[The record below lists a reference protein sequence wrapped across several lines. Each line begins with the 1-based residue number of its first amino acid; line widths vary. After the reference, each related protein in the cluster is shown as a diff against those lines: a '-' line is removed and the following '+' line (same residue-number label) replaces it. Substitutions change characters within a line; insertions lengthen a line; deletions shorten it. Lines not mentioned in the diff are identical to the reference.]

1 MSEDNNIREKID
13 LSVLIPLFNERDNLR
28 PLFQKITEVLD
39 GNGLEWEV
47 IFVDDGSDDG
57 SAEIISDLEASF
69 SRVKVVSLRRN
80 FGKSAALDTGF
91 QEAKGKWVVIMDA
104 DLQDDPEE
112 IPGLIEMLSDGY
124 DLVSGWRFERQ
135 DRFIKKYTSRIYN
148 WVTSGM
154 SGIKLH
160 DFNCG
165 LKAMVKEVPVSISLY
180 GELHRY
186 IPVLAYWKGF
196 RITEKKVKHHPRA
209 FGVSKFGVYRFFAG
223 FMDMLT
229 VMFLTRYAKK
239 PLHLFG
245 GAGLILFIVGVL
257 INGYLVML
265 SLLGVDFI
273 RVRPLL
279 FLGILLM
286 LIGFQ
291 LISTGLLGEMMAMS
305 LNRKKGQDVI
315 RKAKR

>member
-1 MSEDNNIREKID
+1 MSEDMNIKEKID
-13 LSVLIPLFNERDNLR
+13 LSVLIPLYNERDNLH

-57 SAEIISDLEASF
+57 SAEIISDLEASS

-124 DLVSGWRFERQ
+124 DLVSGWRFDRQ

-148 WVTSGM
+148 WVTSSM

-196 RITEKKVKHHPRA
+196 RVTEKKVKHHPRA

-245 GAGLILFIVGVL
+245 GAGLLLFIVGVL

-315 RKAKR
+315 RKSS

>member
-1 MSEDNNIREKID
+1 MSEESNITPEVD
-13 LSVLIPLFNERDNLR
+13 LSVLIPLYNERDNLR

-57 SAEIISDLEASF
+57 SAEIISDLEASS

-148 WVTSGM
+148 WVTSSM

-196 RITEKKVKHHPRA
+196 RVTEKKVKHHPRA
-209 FGVSKFGVYRFFAG
+209 FGESKFGVYRFFAG

-315 RKAKR
+315 RKSR

>member
-1 MSEDNNIREKID
+1 MSEDMNIKKKID
-13 LSVLIPLFNERDNLR
+13 LSVLIPLYNERDNLR

-39 GNGLEWEV
+39 GQGLEWEV

-57 SAEIISDLEASF
+57 SADIISDLEVSS

-91 QEAKGKWVVIMDA
+91 QETEGKWVVIMDA

-112 IPGLIEMLSDGY
+112 IPGLIEILSDGY
-124 DLVSGWRFERQ
+124 DLVSGWRFDRQ

-148 WVTSGM
+148 WVTSSM

-196 RITEKKVKHHPRA
+196 RVTEKKVRHHPRA
-209 FGVSKFGVYRFFAG
+209 FGESKFGMYRFFAG

-245 GAGLILFIVGVL
+245 GVGLILFVVGVL

>member
-1 MSEDNNIREKID
+1 M
-13 LSVLIPLFNERDNLR
+13 IPLYNERDNLR

-57 SAEIISDLEASF
+57 SAEIISDLEASS

-124 DLVSGWRFERQ
+124 DLVSGWRFDRQ

-148 WVTSGM
+148 WVTSSM

-196 RITEKKVKHHPRA
+196 RVTEKKVKHHPRA
-209 FGVSKFGVYRFFAG
+209 FGESKFGVYRFFAG

-315 RKAKR
+315 RKSS

>member
-1 MSEDNNIREKID
+1 MSEESNITPEVD
-13 LSVLIPLFNERDNLR
+13 LSVLIPLYNERDNLR

-196 RITEKKVKHHPRA
+196 RVTEKKVKHHRRA
-209 FGVSKFGVYRFFAG
+209 FGESKFGVYRFFAG

-315 RKAKR
+315 RKSS

>member
-13 LSVLIPLFNERDNLR
+13 LSVLIPLFNERDNLH

-39 GNGLEWEV
+39 GAGFEWEV

-57 SAEIISDLEASF
+57 SAKILSDIKESS
-69 SRVKVVSLRRN
+69 SRVKVISLRRN

-91 QEAKGKWVVIMDA
+91 QDTIGKWVVIMDA

-112 IPGLIEMLSDGY
+112 IPGLIEKLDEGY
-124 DLVSGWRFERQ
+124 DLVSGWRVNRQ

-148 WVTSGM
+148 WVTSSM

-165 LKAMVKEVPVSISLY
+165 LKGMVKEVPLSISLY

-196 RITEKKVKHHPRA
+196 RVTEKKVKHHPRA
-209 FGVSKFGVYRFFAG
+209 FGESKFGVYRFFAG

-229 VMFLTRYAKK
+229 VMFLTRYSKK

-245 GAGLILFIVGVL
+245 GAGLILFIVGLL
-257 INGYLVML
+257 INGYLVLL
-265 SLLGVDFI
+265 SLLDVDFI

-305 LNRKKGQDVI
+305 AHRKKGQEVI
-315 RKAKR
+315 RKTGR

>member
-1 MSEDNNIREKID
+1 MSEDMNIKEKID
-13 LSVLIPLFNERDNLR
+13 LSVLIPLYNERDNLH

-57 SAEIISDLEASF
+57 SAEIISDLEASS

-124 DLVSGWRFERQ
+124 DLVSGWRFDRQ

-148 WVTSGM
+148 WVTSSM

-196 RITEKKVKHHPRA
+196 RVTEKKVKHHPRA

-245 GAGLILFIVGVL
+245 GAGLLLFIVGVL

>member
-1 MSEDNNIREKID
+1 
-13 LSVLIPLFNERDNLR
+13 
-28 PLFQKITEVLD
+28 
-39 GNGLEWEV
+39 
-47 IFVDDGSDDG
+47 
-57 SAEIISDLEASF
+57 
-69 SRVKVVSLRRN
+69 VVALRRN

-91 QEAKGKWVVIMDA
+91 QETGGKWVVIMDA

-112 IPGLIEMLSDGY
+112 IPGLLDMLSDGY
-124 DLVSGWRFERQ
+124 DLVSGWRFDRQ

-148 WVTSGM
+148 RVTSSM

-165 LKAMVKEVPVSISLY
+165 LKAMVKEVPISISLY

-186 IPVLAYWKGF
+186 IPVLAFWKGF
-196 RITEKKVKHHPRA
+196 RVTEKKVKHHPRA
-209 FGVSKFGVYRFFAG
+209 FGESKFGVYRFFAG

-229 VMFLTRYAKK
+229 VMFLTRYSKK

-245 GAGLILFIVGVL
+245 GAGLILFVVGLL

-265 SLLGVDFI
+265 SLLDVDFI

-286 LIGFQ
+286 LNWYQ
-291 LISTGLLGEMMAMS
+291 LIFTGLLGEMMAMS

-315 RKAKR
+315 RKSR

>member
-1 MSEDNNIREKID
+1 MNEESNIKQKID
-13 LSVLIPLFNERDNLR
+13 LSVLIPLYNERDNLR

-39 GNGLEWEV
+39 GQELEWEV

-57 SAEIISDLEASF
+57 SADIIRDIEESS

-91 QEAKGKWVVIMDA
+91 QETAGKWVVIMDA

-124 DLVSGWRFERQ
+124 DLVSGWRFHRQ

-148 WVTSGM
+148 WVTSSM

-165 LKAMVKEVPVSISLY
+165 LKAMVKEVPGSISLY

-196 RITEKKVKHHPRA
+196 RVTEKKVTHHPRA
-209 FGVSKFGVYRFFAG
+209 FGESKFGMYRFFAG

-239 PLHLFG
+239 PLHLF
-245 GAGLILFIVGVL
+245 
-257 INGYLVML
+257 
-265 SLLGVDFI
+265 
-273 RVRPLL
+273 
-279 FLGILLM
+279 
-286 LIGFQ
+286 
-291 LISTGLLGEMMAMS
+291 
-305 LNRKKGQDVI
+305 
-315 RKAKR
+315 

>member
-1 MSEDNNIREKID
+1 MSEESNITPEVD
-13 LSVLIPLFNERDNLR
+13 LSVLIPLYNERDNLR

-196 RITEKKVKHHPRA
+196 RVTEKKVKHHRRA
-209 FGVSKFGVYRFFAG
+209 FGESKFGVYRFFAG

>member
-1 MSEDNNIREKID
+1 MSEDMNIKEKID
-13 LSVLIPLFNERDNLR
+13 LSVLIPLYNERDNLH

-57 SAEIISDLEASF
+57 SAEIISDLEASS

-112 IPGLIEMLSDGY
+112 IPGLIDKLAEGY
-124 DLVSGWRFERQ
+124 DLVSGWRFDRQ

-148 WVTSGM
+148 WVTSSM

-196 RITEKKVKHHPRA
+196 RVTEKKVKHHPRA

-245 GAGLILFIVGVL
+245 GAGLLLFIVGVL

>member
-1 MSEDNNIREKID
+1 MNIKEKID
-13 LSVLIPLFNERDNLR
+13 LSVLIPLYNERDNLH

-57 SAEIISDLEASF
+57 SAEIISDLEASS

-124 DLVSGWRFERQ
+124 DLVSGWRFDRQ

-148 WVTSGM
+148 WVTSSM

-196 RITEKKVKHHPRA
+196 RVTEKKVKHHPRA

-245 GAGLILFIVGVL
+245 GAGLLLFIVGVL

>member
-1 MSEDNNIREKID
+1 MNIKEKID
-13 LSVLIPLFNERDNLR
+13 LSVLIPLYNERDNLH

-57 SAEIISDLEASF
+57 SAEIISDLEASS

-124 DLVSGWRFERQ
+124 DLVSGWRFDRQ

-148 WVTSGM
+148 WVTSSM

-196 RITEKKVKHHPRA
+196 RVTEKKVKHHPRA

-245 GAGLILFIVGVL
+245 GAGLLLFIVGVL

-315 RKAKR
+315 RKSS

>member
-1 MSEDNNIREKID
+1 MNIKEKID
-13 LSVLIPLFNERDNLR
+13 LSVLIPLYNERDNLH

-57 SAEIISDLEASF
+57 SAEIISDLEASS

-124 DLVSGWRFERQ
+124 DLVSGWRFDRQ

-148 WVTSGM
+148 WVTSSM

-165 LKAMVKEVPVSISLY
+165 LKAMIKEVPVSISLY

-196 RITEKKVKHHPRA
+196 RVTEKKVKHHPRA
-209 FGVSKFGVYRFFAG
+209 FGESKFGVYRFFAG

-229 VMFLTRYAKK
+229 VMFLTRYSKK

-245 GAGLILFIVGVL
+245 GAGLILFVVGLL

-315 RKAKR
+315 RKSS

>member
-1 MSEDNNIREKID
+1 MNIKEKID
-13 LSVLIPLFNERDNLR
+13 LSVLIPLYNERDNLH

-57 SAEIISDLEASF
+57 SAEIISDLEASS

-124 DLVSGWRFERQ
+124 DLVSGWRFDRQ

-148 WVTSGM
+148 WVTSSM

-165 LKAMVKEVPVSISLY
+165 LKAMIKEVPVSISLY

-196 RITEKKVKHHPRA
+196 RVTEKKVKHHPRA

-245 GAGLILFIVGVL
+245 GAGLLLFIVGVL

-315 RKAKR
+315 RKSS

>member
-1 MSEDNNIREKID
+1 MSEESNITPEVD
-13 LSVLIPLFNERDNLR
+13 LSVLIPLYNERDNLR

-57 SAEIISDLEASF
+57 SAEIISDLEASS

-148 WVTSGM
+148 WVTSSM

-196 RITEKKVKHHPRA
+196 RVTEKKVKHHPRA
-209 FGVSKFGVYRFFAG
+209 FGESKFGVYRFFAG

>member
-1 MSEDNNIREKID
+1 MNIKEKID
-13 LSVLIPLFNERDNLR
+13 LSVLIPLYNERDNLH

-57 SAEIISDLEASF
+57 SAEIISDLEASS

-112 IPGLIEMLSDGY
+112 IPGLIDKLAEGY
-124 DLVSGWRFERQ
+124 DLVSGWRFDRQ

-148 WVTSGM
+148 WVTSSM

-165 LKAMVKEVPVSISLY
+165 LKAMIKEVPVSISLY

-196 RITEKKVKHHPRA
+196 RVTEKKVKHHPRA

-245 GAGLILFIVGVL
+245 GAGLLLFIVGVL

>member
-1 MSEDNNIREKID
+1 MSEDMNIKEKID
-13 LSVLIPLFNERDNLR
+13 LSVLIPLYNERDNLH

-57 SAEIISDLEASF
+57 SAEIISDLEASS

-124 DLVSGWRFERQ
+124 DLVSGWRFDRQ

-148 WVTSGM
+148 WVTSSM

-165 LKAMVKEVPVSISLY
+165 LKAMIKEVPVSISLY

-196 RITEKKVKHHPRA
+196 RVTEKKVKHHPRA

-245 GAGLILFIVGVL
+245 GAGLLLFIVGVL

>member
-1 MSEDNNIREKID
+1 MSEESKIKQMID
-13 LSVLIPLFNERDNLR
+13 LSVLIPLYNERDNLR
-28 PLFQKITEVLD
+28 PLFQKLTEVLD
-39 GNGLEWEV
+39 GRGLEWEV

-57 SAEIISDLEASF
+57 SLEIIRDIEDSSPRA
-69 SRVKVVSLRRN
+69 KVVALRRN

-91 QEAKGKWVVIMDA
+91 QETGGKWVVIMDA

-112 IPGLIEMLSDGY
+112 IPGLLDMLSDGY
-124 DLVSGWRFERQ
+124 DLVSGWRFDRQ

-148 WVTSGM
+148 RVTSSM

-165 LKAMVKEVPVSISLY
+165 LKAMVKEVPISISLY

-186 IPVLAYWKGF
+186 IPVLAFWKGF
-196 RITEKKVKHHPRA
+196 RVTEKKVKHHPRA
-209 FGVSKFGVYRFFAG
+209 FGESKFGVYRFFAG

-229 VMFLTRYAKK
+229 VMFLTRYSKK

-245 GAGLILFIVGVL
+245 GAGLILFVVGLL

-265 SLLGVDFI
+265 SLLDVDFI

-315 RKAKR
+315 RKSR

>member
-1 MSEDNNIREKID
+1 MSEESNITPEVD
-13 LSVLIPLFNERDNLR
+13 LSVLIPLYNERDNLR

-165 LKAMVKEVPVSISLY
+165 L
-180 GELHRY
+180 
-186 IPVLAYWKGF
+186 
-196 RITEKKVKHHPRA
+196 
-209 FGVSKFGVYRFFAG
+209 
-223 FMDMLT
+223 
-229 VMFLTRYAKK
+229 
-239 PLHLFG
+239 
-245 GAGLILFIVGVL
+245 
-257 INGYLVML
+257 
-265 SLLGVDFI
+265 
-273 RVRPLL
+273 
-279 FLGILLM
+279 
-286 LIGFQ
+286 
-291 LISTGLLGEMMAMS
+291 
-305 LNRKKGQDVI
+305 
-315 RKAKR
+315 

>member
-1 MSEDNNIREKID
+1 
-13 LSVLIPLFNERDNLR
+13 
-28 PLFQKITEVLD
+28 
-39 GNGLEWEV
+39 
-47 IFVDDGSDDG
+47 
-57 SAEIISDLEASF
+57 
-69 SRVKVVSLRRN
+69 
-80 FGKSAALDTGF
+80 
-91 QEAKGKWVVIMDA
+91 
-104 DLQDDPEE
+104 
-112 IPGLIEMLSDGY
+112 
-124 DLVSGWRFERQ
+124 
-135 DRFIKKYTSRIYN
+135 
-148 WVTSGM
+148 
-154 SGIKLH
+154 
-160 DFNCG
+160 
-165 LKAMVKEVPVSISLY
+165 
-180 GELHRY
+180 
-186 IPVLAYWKGF
+186 
-196 RITEKKVKHHPRA
+196 
-209 FGVSKFGVYRFFAG
+209 
-223 FMDMLT
+223 MDMLT

-245 GAGLILFIVGVL
+245 GAGLLLFIVGVL

>member
-1 MSEDNNIREKID
+1 MSEESNITPEVD
-13 LSVLIPLFNERDNLR
+13 LSVLIPLYNERDNLR

-209 FGVSKFGVYRFFAG
+209 FGESKFGAYRFFAG

-315 RKAKR
+315 RKSS

>member
-1 MSEDNNIREKID
+1 MSEEINTNKKID
-13 LSVLIPLFNERDNLR
+13 LSVLIPLYNERDNLR

-39 GNGLEWEV
+39 GQGLEWEV

-57 SAEIISDLEASF
+57 SAEILSSIEESSP
-69 SRVKVVSLRRN
+69 RVKVVSLRRN

-91 QEAKGKWVVIMDA
+91 QETGGKWVVIMDA

-112 IPGLIEMLSDGY
+112 IPGLIEILSDGY
-124 DLVSGWRFERQ
+124 DLVSGWRFDRQ
-135 DRFIKKYTSRIYN
+135 DRFVKKYTSRIYN
-148 WVTSGM
+148 WVTSSM

-165 LKAMVKEVPVSISLY
+165 LKAMVREVPLSISLY

-196 RITEKKVKHHPRA
+196 RVTEKKVQHHPRA
-209 FGVSKFGVYRFFAG
+209 FGESKFGMYRFFAG

-245 GAGLILFIVGVL
+245 GAGLILFVVGVL

-315 RKAKR
+315 RKSR

>member
-1 MSEDNNIREKID
+1 MSEESNITPEVD
-13 LSVLIPLFNERDNLR
+13 LSVLIPLYNERDNLR

-57 SAEIISDLEASF
+57 SAEIISDLEASS

-124 DLVSGWRFERQ
+124 DLVSGWRFDRQ

-148 WVTSGM
+148 WVTSSM

-196 RITEKKVKHHPRA
+196 RVTEKKVKHHPRA

-245 GAGLILFIVGVL
+245 GAGLLLFIVGVL

>member
-1 MSEDNNIREKID
+1 MSEDMNIKEKID
-13 LSVLIPLFNERDNLR
+13 LSVLIPLYNERDNLH

-57 SAEIISDLEASF
+57 SAEIISDLEASS

-124 DLVSGWRFERQ
+124 DLVSGWRFDRQ

-196 RITEKKVKHHPRA
+196 RVTEKKVKHHPRA